1 MSNPANK
8 VIPEWM
14 PIETALTEEGVR
26 FGPVLLMLGDSG
38 PYRPAFYELERAE
51 APEVPIVG
59 MWDGSRWVS
68 DACRAWNSDICG
80 AGLEV
85 AEIEPERWAFIPMQ
99 TDDALDRGLAEYT
112 LLQKRLKGTAKWTN
126 QLVAIPRK
134 MPQSFDPV
142 DIAGNIEHALD
153 FSGCSDEFTAGAK
166 SAIGEI
172 ARYLSDNRT
181 KIYEHYRKRVLDD
194 IRNEKAWA
202 REARQKLDDRGYSE
216 APRLSV
222 SEWVEDDGG
231 RVAVVDMKGDPKSI
245 VGKAVAL
252 DLEPYTVS
260 SVRPMAGGKVGIVAA
275 KVEGW

>member
-8 VIPEWM
+8 VMPEWM
-14 PIETALTEEGVR
+14 PIETAPTEEGVR
-26 FGPVLLMLGDSG
+26 FGPVLLMLGDDG
-38 PYRPAFYELERAE
+38 PYRPAFYELERTE

-80 AGLEV
+80 AGLEIE
-85 AEIEPERWAFIPMQ
+85 AIEPKMWGYIEPQADEELVRTQ
-99 TDDALDRGLAEYT
+99 TENARLEKKLRGT
-112 LLQKRLKGTAKWTN
+112 SKWMNRLVT
-126 QLVAIPRK
+126 IPRK
-134 MPQSFDPV
+134 MPQSFDAV

-222 SEWVEDDGG
+222 SEWVEDDGE

-260 SVRPMAGGKVGIVAA
+260 SVRPMDGGKVGIVAV